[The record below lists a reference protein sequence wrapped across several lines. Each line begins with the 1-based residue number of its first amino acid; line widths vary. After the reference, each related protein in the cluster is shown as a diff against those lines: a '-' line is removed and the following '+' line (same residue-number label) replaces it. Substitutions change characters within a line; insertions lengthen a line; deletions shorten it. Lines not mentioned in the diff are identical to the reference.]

1 MNIIYEIIS
10 ILRVWIIPLSV
21 TLRCVYCL
29 IQIIYNED
37 ERKVNA
43 KRMFNVILFLIV
55 SEVVFVIKD
64 IVEFYYKMW

>member
-43 KRMFNVILFLIV
+43 KRMFNAILFLIV

-64 IVEFYYKMW
+64 IIEYYY